1 MKNLTVYQLRRRNVE
16 FMKDIVVKNDN
27 GPLQC
32 VHCAID
38 PNYLSMYI
46 LFDNRIYVISMEDN
60 SDITNIN
67 FDAYENSKVIGFEY
81 CVTMQELYC
90 AYECG
95 AIARLDIADRVD
107 FVQEII
113 ITFSSGLECMKLSP
127 DNEIITA
134 VTCTGTVITM
144 VSDFQVIS
152 EVIYYISLKI
162 NIILYIYKLYI
173 YDNLYV

>member
-1 MKNLTVYQLRRRNVE
+1 
-16 FMKDIVVKNDN
+16 MKDIVVKNDN
-27 GPLQC
+27 EPLQS

-38 PNYLSMYI
+38 PNDLSVYI
-46 LFDNRIYVISMEDN
+46 LFDNRIYIIPIEDN

-67 FDAYENSKVIGFEY
+67 FDGYENSKVVGFEY

-95 AIARLDIADRVD
+95 AIARLDILDQTNFR
-107 FVQEII
+107 QEIT
-113 ITFSSGLECMKLSP
+113 TFSNGLKCMKLSP
-127 DNEIITA
+127 DNELITA

-152 EVIYYISLKI
+152 EVMYYISSQK
-162 NIILYIYKLYI
+162 
-173 YDNLYV
+173 